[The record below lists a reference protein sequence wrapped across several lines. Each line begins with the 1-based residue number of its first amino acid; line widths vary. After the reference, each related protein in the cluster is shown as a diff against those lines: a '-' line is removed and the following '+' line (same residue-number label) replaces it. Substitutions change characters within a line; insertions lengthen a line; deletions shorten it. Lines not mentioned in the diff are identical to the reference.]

1 MMPSKSSDK
10 AEERVLNMFPL
21 LPNDLLLDAYQ
32 NALRMQ
38 LDQEFIVMLR
48 MEIRRRRLSIPV
60 RRVF

>member
-1 MMPSKSSDK
+1 
-10 AEERVLNMFPL
+10 MFPL